1 MLRTLCLL
9 LTLFPCLFSA
19 IDQRTANLS
28 TLIERSNV
36 IAFAR
41 LSETGEKGGPGRA
54 RIEIL
59 ELLRGEPPAKVID
72 ASWACGLPDLCGT
85 WTTPYTGI
93 VFLNRD
99 TATNGWTLSRVSAGP
114 FFVDFFF
121 RMDEFPEVAADRTL
135 SARMR
140 IFRAVRWAAE
150 DDDRQNAS
158 LIYFVRSLRGVPY
171 EHLEEF
177 ANGSQSRGTRR
188 AACVSLTLDLLRG
201 RPDAPLHALREY
213 LAMRDT
219 NDRAALHTAVMA
231 FSGDEITDAATLV
244 EEAIAAK
251 AGTFTGALLRLLSQV
266 HSKSTVGALVPLLDS
281 PIRDYRRIALAALSS
296 YALGLPPVQPF
307 SNTSEQRI
315 QAEIRAKREAARGN
329 AGTFD
334 PEMINWGGVFPP
346 EREAELIKYWKE
358 WWSRN

>member
-9 LTLFPCLFSA
+9 LLPLSCLFSA

-28 TLIERSNV
+28 TLIEQSDIV
-36 IAFAR
+36 AFAR

-54 RIEIL
+54 CIEIL

-121 RMDEFPEVAADRTL
+121 RMDEFP
-135 SARMR
+135 
-140 IFRAVRWAAE
+140 AVAAE

-188 AACVSLTLDLLRG
+188 AACVSLALDLLRG
-201 RPDAPLHALREY
+201 RPDAPLRALREY

-251 AGTFTGALLRLLSQV
+251 AGTFTGALITLLSHI

-296 YALGLPPVQPF
+296 YALGLPPVRPF
-307 SNTSEQRI
+307 SNTSELRI
-315 QAEIRAKREAARGN
+315 QAEIRAKREAARGKV
-329 AGTFD
+329 GTFD

>member
-1 MLRTLCLL
+1 MPL
-9 LTLFPCLFSA
+9 PCLFSA

-28 TLIERSNV
+28 ALIEQSDIV
-36 IAFAR
+36 AFAR

-59 ELLRGEPPAKVID
+59 ELLRGEPSAKVID
-72 ASWACGLPDLCGT
+72 AAWACGQPDLCGT

-121 RMDEFPEVAADRTL
+121 RMDEFPAVAADRTL

-150 DDDRQNAS
+150 DDDRQDAF
-158 LIYFVRSLRGVPY
+158 LATFVLSLRGVPT
-171 EHLEEF
+171 EQLEEF
-177 ANGSQSRGTRR
+177 SSGTQSRGTRR
-188 AACVSLTLDLLRG
+188 AACVALALDLLRG
-201 RPDAPLHALREY
+201 RPDAPLRALREY
-213 LAMRDT
+213 RAMRNM
-219 NDRAALHTAVMA
+219 NDRAALHLAVIA

-251 AGTFTGALLRLLSQV
+251 AGTFTGALITLLSHI

-281 PIRDYRRIALAALSS
+281 PDQSHRRLALAALSS
-296 YALGLPPVQPF
+296 YALGLPRVQPF
-307 SNTSEQRI
+307 SNPSEQRI
-315 QAEIRAKREAARGN
+315 QAEIRAKREAARGK